1 MGCHPAHWRTHIFK
15 MAKANDID
23 DNYGI
28 IMILYG
34 YCYNDIMDI
43 IITCGYYNDIPILW
57 YLLVMIL
64 AD

>member
-1 MGCHPAHWRTHIFK
+1 MVKTT
-15 MAKANDID
+15 DID

-34 YCYNDIMDI
+34 YYHGIMDI
-43 IITCGYYNDIPILW
+43 IITCGYFNDIPILR
-57 YLLVMIL
+57 YLLLMIL